1 MSLQV
6 NAKSGL
12 SMRVSVR
19 HNGSIKSVLSW
30 TGGQSVAG
38 LQKLSGNSPA
48 IQLVLP
54 QPYIER
60 LNALAQQRR
69 VTRSAL
75 IREAID
81 VALLNRDVAE
91 PVTETGKR

>member
-1 MSLQV
+1 M
-6 NAKSGL
+6 
-12 SMRVSVR
+12 
-19 HNGSIKSVLSW
+19 
-30 TGGQSVAG
+30 AG

-60 LNALAQQRR
+60 LNALAQERR

-81 VALLNRDVAE
+81 AALFHGRGERQAVGSGEHTSAGVE
-91 PVTETGKR
+91 G